1 MKLKGIYLRTKYFHC
16 VKSIRSYS
24 GLHFLAFGMNTKAYS
39 LSLHIQS
46 KYGKIRIRITPNRD
60 TFQAVFASCI
70 IWGAFKCFSVINDSC
85 GDKIC
90 FSNKLNAYKNWMH
103 SEFLYLI
110 SFYSFKWEF
119 AICCTDG
126 GSVKI

>member
-70 IWGAFKCFSVINDSC
+70 I
-85 GDKIC
+85 
-90 FSNKLNAYKNWMH
+90 
-103 SEFLYLI
+103 
-110 SFYSFKWEF
+110 
-119 AICCTDG
+119 
-126 GSVKI
+126 